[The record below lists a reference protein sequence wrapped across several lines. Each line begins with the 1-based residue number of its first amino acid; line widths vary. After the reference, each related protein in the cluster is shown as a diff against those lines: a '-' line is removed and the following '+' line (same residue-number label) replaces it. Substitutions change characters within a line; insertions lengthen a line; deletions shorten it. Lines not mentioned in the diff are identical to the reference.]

1 MRRVSTIDVAVTLLA
16 VAWTVLYVA
25 LSVLQYETGHNASF
39 DLALYARSLWGIAHG
54 VPFNPL
60 RDQHA
65 LALHSHLI
73 LYLLAPLTKLVSPV
87 YLLLTLQAISLGGA
101 GLVLYTISKRRLGS
115 QPLAACVAL
124 SYFFYPVAANTSLF
138 DMHPKTLAMMPIL
151 WVLDGLD
158 RNPDTVRSLSKAAAW
173 MLLCFACREDIAI
186 CFAVVGVYWLLM
198 LRRVRAGLLLVIL
211 STAFF
216 FFYELVVRPA
226 LGADFAS
233 MQAHFGA
240 LKLAAVLDQ
249 ADVVYILLLLG
260 GFAFLP
266 LLGLRFAIGAAVPI
280 AINILS
286 DFAQTNSIQSHYAFL
301 ALPFLA
307 MGAVYG
313 LSRLDAAPKLQPV
326 ATAGMLVAAIA
337 VGVFGSVGPGG
348 RSFDSERF
356 THSES
361 SRAVQT
367 CIDAIPREA
376 GVYAPVQW
384 AAHLADRPV
393 IRHTFGSVEQI
404 ATLDSVLLE
413 RAPIPYFARADG
425 YAQYMA
431 QRRRQIALLQQT
443 QRFAIAERC
452 EPYVLLKRGGLK
464 RWMQRR

>member
-1 MRRVSTIDVAVTLLA
+1 MRRVSSIDVAVTFLA
-16 VAWTVLYVA
+16 VGWTVLYVA
-25 LSVLQYETGHNASF
+25 LSLLQYETGHNASF

-65 LALHSHLI
+65 LALHSHGI
-73 LYLLAPLTKLVSPV
+73 LYLLAPLTKLASPV

-101 GLVLYTISKRRLGS
+101 GLLLYAISKRRLGS
-115 QPLAACVAL
+115 QPIAACVAL
-124 SYFFYPVAANTSLF
+124 SYFFYPVAANTALF

-151 WVLDGLD
+151 CVLDGLD
-158 RNPDTVRSLSKAAAW
+158 RNPETVRSLWKAGAW

-186 CFAVVGVYWLLM
+186 CFGVIGVYWLLV

-211 STAFF
+211 SAAFF
-216 FFYELVVRPA
+216 LLYELVVRPA

-240 LKLAAVLDQ
+240 LNAAAVLNQ
-249 ADVVYILLLLG
+249 ADIAYILLLLG

-266 LLGLRFAIGAAVPI
+266 LLGPRFAIGATVPI

-286 DFAQTNSIQSHYAFL
+286 NFAQTNAIRSHYAFL

-307 MGAVYG
+307 LGAVYG
-313 LSRLDAAPKLQPV
+313 LSRLDGSPKLQPIAAV
-326 ATAGMLVAAIA
+326 GMVVAAVG

-348 RSFDSERF
+348 RSFDSNRF
-356 THSES
+356 AHSET
-361 SRAVQT
+361 SRAAQT
-367 CIDAIPREA
+367 CIEAIPPEA

-393 IRHTFGSVEQI
+393 IRHTFGSAEQV
-404 ATLDSVLLE
+404 ATLDFVLLE
-413 RAPIPYFARADG
+413 QAPVPYFARAVR
-425 YAQYMA
+425 YAQYME
-431 QRRRQIALLQQT
+431 QRQRQIVLLQQT
-443 QRFAIAERC
+443 HRFAIAERC
-452 EPYVLLKRGGLK
+452 GPYVLLKR
-464 RWMQRR
+464 